1 MAACALL
8 VIHAQARPA
17 PMQNSQLPQ
26 GPPSIPSLRV
36 ESDDHACTTPY
47 AFGRAI
53 GVRFAQEVA
62 TRVSKS
68 RDLAALRTC
77 MAEGGERAAILQ
89 EMWRENEQT
98 FPRFAAE
105 VNGTA
110 DGAGVSRDDLVL
122 LNLRKELRYVCA
134 SYMKDIPHVTHC
146 SDQLVAPLDVQMPR
160 VVGHNEDGA
169 CEDAGLLYW
178 VDAPV
183 GCGGGDI
190 PGNDDGARFAA
201 ITYAGELPSA
211 AFGLNSYGVAVTFN
225 ALSPLRLS
233 PVSEAPLARNLVSR
247 ASLVSRSVDD
257 AIKVLSMGRQA
268 VGHNAQVFA
277 WRDPAGVITSV
288 EIGPASY
295 GSSVLRM
302 HDRGG
307 ASGSG
312 VASLSFHAN
321 AYLRLPVPE
330 GPQPSSVHRLR
341 RARALWQSGTLR
353 DATVARGGNAT
364 RLMAGVWAVLLDHAD
379 VAYPIY
385 QSGEGGH
392 DTCTLVQAVFAL
404 GVSPYV
410 RWTP

>member
-1 MAACALL
+1 MRIAMAISTPPSAIVAATSSRSSTLALSADDVVVSDAGLLEGAQTSLVAACALL
-8 VIHAQARPA
+8 AIHAQARPA
-17 PMQNSQLPQ
+17 PMQDSQLPQ

-77 MAEGGERAAILQ
+77 VAEGGERAAILQ
-89 EMWRENEQT
+89 EMWRANEQT

-190 PGNDDGARFAA
+190 TGNDDGARFAA

-233 PVSEAPLARNLVSR
+233 PVSEAPPSMSPNVEPTAR
-247 ASLVSRSVDD
+247 
-257 AIKVLSMGRQA
+257 
-268 VGHNAQVFA
+268 
-277 WRDPAGVITSV
+277 
-288 EIGPASY
+288 
-295 GSSVLRM
+295 
-302 HDRGG
+302 
-307 ASGSG
+307 
-312 VASLSFHAN
+312 
-321 AYLRLPVPE
+321 
-330 GPQPSSVHRLR
+330 
-341 RARALWQSGTLR
+341 
-353 DATVARGGNAT
+353 
-364 RLMAGVWAVLLDHAD
+364 
-379 VAYPIY
+379 
-385 QSGEGGH
+385 
-392 DTCTLVQAVFAL
+392 
-404 GVSPYV
+404 VSPLLEIETLAPNPSAG
-410 RWTP
+410 RRPTIAFPI